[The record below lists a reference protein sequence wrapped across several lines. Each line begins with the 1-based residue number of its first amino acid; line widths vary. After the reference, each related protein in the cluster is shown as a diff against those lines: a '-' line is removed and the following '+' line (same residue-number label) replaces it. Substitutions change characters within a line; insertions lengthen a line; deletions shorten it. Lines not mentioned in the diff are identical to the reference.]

1 MRHVRALE
9 VRAKFGEILDAAAA
23 GERIV
28 IERAGQP
35 VAAIVPLSDLD
46 IHDPERIRA
55 RQLEAIRRIARR
67 SKEIKAMGDPDFDGT
82 AWIRWDR
89 DHRDDP

>member
-35 VAAIVPLSDLD
+35 VAALVPLSDLD
-46 IHDPERIRA
+46 IHDPDKIRA
-55 RQLEAIRRIARR
+55 RQREAIDRIRRRAPL
-67 SKEIKAMGDPDFDGT
+67 IKAMGDPDFDAT

-89 DHRDDP
+89 DHRSSG